1 MTKIT
6 LEGLRGLEAPED
18 RSLAD
23 VNVYYNNQIYKW
35 QIYIP
40 KEVNDLG
47 AYLESRLPFI
57 TADIDSKEAKWA
69 ALNPKTRIISDPSG
83 DIIVDIS
90 KNEIVCPDIPDY
102 YALRR
107 IEYPSITDQLG
118 AIFKGVNSTEFADM
132 LTKIQAVKDK
142 YPNPNTI

>member
-1 MTKIT
+1 MKKLDLVGIQN
-6 LEGLRGLEAPED
+6 LDSPED
-18 RSLAD
+18 RILAYID
-23 VNVYYNNQIYKW
+23 VYYNNQIYKW

-40 KEVNDLG
+40 KEVTDLG
-47 AYLESRLPFI
+47 AYLNSKLPTI

-90 KNEIVCPDIPDY
+90 KNEIVCPDVPDY

-107 IEYPSITDQLG
+107 AEYPSITDQLG
-118 AIFKGVNSTEFADM
+118 AIFKGINSTEFADM

-142 YPNPNTI
+142 YPKT